1 MPTYCTWT
9 PRLTPTWRK
18 SPPATSLL
26 SRATRSRLLPCRSA
40 QQPVFSLIAV
50 ALNKSCHVNCT
61 CASNLACMLLPLL
74 SSDIRH
80 TAFWFP
86 LIYGTY
92 VTIPVRVLVS
102 REDCH
107 GSTMSHMGAC
117 LGLLVRHGLRR
128 QLFGLQGT
136 ILPGVTRKSVIQLAR
151 QLGYEMEE
159 APVGIT
165 EAMAADEIFTTG
177 TAVVVSAVGS
187 LTYKARP
194 LLSCLS
200 QY

>member
-26 SRATRSRLLPCRSA
+26 SRATRSQLLPCRSA

-61 CASNLACMLLPLL
+61 CACMLLPLL
-74 SSDIRH
+74 SSEIRH

-151 QLGYEMEE
+151 QLGYEVEE
-159 APVGIT
+159 
-165 EAMAADEIFTTG
+165 
-177 TAVVVSAVGS
+177 
-187 LTYKARP
+187 ARP